1 METFELYNTVIGEV
15 IDCNRYGCYVRD
27 LDTDK
32 IVFYFG
38 CGRRGDKVQLSIKR
52 INVER
57 EQVTCT
63 LDSVIEYAA

>member
-15 IDCNRYGCYVRD
+15 IDYNRYGCYVRD

-57 EQVTCT
+57 EQVICT